1 LNRAPILLILITIL
15 LISVPAAAQSIL
27 DDPQI
32 PDGER
37 IEFRVSFG
45 EDVYTLI
52 SEVALLRASGEEI
65 YKFTNSSPNRQVT
78 VELSRSTLAT
88 RSVATTGSQSGL
100 RFETVTR
107 IEPRSGEQSDRIE
120 AINLDDLM
128 LKLRGF
134 AFSSHR
140 EAPVLF
146 VNGARGGEDSFAPR
160 LTLRGKEKLR
170 IGTRT
175 VEAHK
180 LELIFSAPGLWRAFG
195 LVPRTFFWYGI
206 EPPHA
211 LLRVETTE
219 VPGSPRW
226 LLEVV
231 YYSGWK

>member
-1 LNRAPILLILITIL
+1 MGLILIML
-15 LISVPAAAQSIL
+15 LFSLPATTQTIL
-27 DDPQI
+27 DDPEI

-45 EDVYTLI
+45 EDIYTLT
-52 SEVALLRASGEEI
+52 SQVALLRASGEEI
-65 YKFTNSSPNRQVT
+65 YKFTNTSPNRRVT
-78 VELSRSTLAT
+78 VELSRSAMAT
-88 RSVATTGSQSGL
+88 RSVGTTGVKSGL

-120 AINLDDLM
+120 AVNLDDLM

-134 AFSSHR
+134 AFSSYKK
-140 EAPVLF
+140 APVLF
-146 VNGARGGEDSFAPR
+146 VNGARGGDDSFAPQ
-160 LTLRGKEKLR
+160 LTLLGKEKLQ

-180 LELIFSAPGLWRAFG
+180 LELVFSAPGLWRAFG

-211 LLRVETTE
+211 LLRAETTE

-226 LLEVV
+226 LLEAV
-231 YYSGWK
+231 YYSGWE